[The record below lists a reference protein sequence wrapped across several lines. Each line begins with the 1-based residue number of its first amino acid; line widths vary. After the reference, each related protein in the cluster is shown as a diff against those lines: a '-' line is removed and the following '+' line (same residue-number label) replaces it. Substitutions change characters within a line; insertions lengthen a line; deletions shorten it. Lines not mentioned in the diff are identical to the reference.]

1 MKIMLIFG
9 LKIDP
14 NNAQILKA
22 FNQKVRQD
30 IKIFFE
36 DIYLGAKIY

>member
-1 MKIMLIFG
+1 MLIFG

-14 NNAQILKA
+14 KNTQILKA

-30 IKIFFE
+30 IKTFFE
-36 DIYLGAKIY
+36 DIYMEVKIY